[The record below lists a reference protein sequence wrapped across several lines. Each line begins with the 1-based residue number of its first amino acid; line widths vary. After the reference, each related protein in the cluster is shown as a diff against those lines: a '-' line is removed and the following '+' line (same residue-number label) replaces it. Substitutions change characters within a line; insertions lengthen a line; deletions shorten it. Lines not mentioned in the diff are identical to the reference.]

1 MISHMGGGEECR
13 TVPEYDPGGRVY
25 RLSYD
30 PDERE
35 LSTVV
40 VSAVSRVMGVPV
52 EELELNAVVH
62 PGALNLLFSD
72 RPNGTPREGGSL
84 TFRLAGCEVTL
95 EGNGEV
101 VLRRSRETQSED
113 READD

>member
-1 MISHMGGGEECR
+1 MGCGGEREGL
-13 TVPEYDPGGRVY
+13 PEYDPVDRVY

-30 PDERE
+30 PDDERE

-40 VSAVSRVMGVPV
+40 ISAVSRVMGVPV

-62 PGALNLLFSD
+62 PEALNLLFSD

-84 TFRLAGCEVTL
+84 TFLLAGCEVTL
-95 EGNGEV
+95 EGSGEV
-101 VLRRSRETQSED
+101 VLRQSREIRTGD